1 MVGLRPCGFA
11 LPAFDVF
18 GAVFPIVEAGLESLD
33 GVSDDGDGL
42 IAHGHRGFCI
52 QIVSMGCANL
62 ITTMHIVLVVNPLVE
77 CRAARF
83 GYVDDDMG
91 GFCPVGVINDSMNTG
106 SDEES

>member
-1 MVGLRPCGFA
+1 
-11 LPAFDVF
+11 
-18 GAVFPIVEAGLESLD
+18 
-33 GVSDDGDGL
+33 
-42 IAHGHRGFCI
+42 
-52 QIVSMGCANL
+52 MGCANL
-62 ITTMHIVLVVNPLVE
+62 IATMHIVLVVNPLVE